1 MTRQMSFFP
10 QWSAPPEP
18 GAPPGDAI
26 PLGKKRGVEYFDLP
40 CRTLLNRCSSD
51 RMPFQWTLN
60 PYRGCE
66 FGCTYCYARYS
77 HEFLGME
84 EWTDFQDKIL
94 VKRNAPERLARDLS
108 RARLDGESIAMGTV
122 TDPYQPAEREFRV
135 TRKILEV
142 LARARGLDFSITTK
156 STLVTRDLDLLQEI
170 DRRGRLTINVSL
182 ITLDRRVARI
192 LEPRAP
198 TPELRL
204 KTVRTLSRA
213 GLRVGVF
220 AMPVLP
226 GLTDSPRDL
235 DALVRSCAEAGAR
248 HFSAQVLFLR
258 ESARKGFLP
267 RLEKEFPNLARRYR
281 REYGRS
287 GYLDRSA
294 QDRIRALVTE
304 LKRKHGFGAAAASGP
319 HPTGPRPAPPERTT
333 PGSPR

>member
-1 MTRQMSFFP
+1 MTRQLSFFP

-18 GAPPGDAI
+18 GAPPGNAI
-26 PLGKKRGVEYFDLP
+26 PLGKARGVEYFDLP
-40 CRTLLNRCSSD
+40 CRTLLNRCTSD
-51 RMPFQWTLN
+51 RMPFQWTMN

-84 EWTDFQDKIL
+84 KWTDFQDKVL

-108 RARLDGESIAMGTV
+108 RVRFDGESIAMGTV
-122 TDPYQPAEREFRV
+122 TDPYQPAERKFRV
-135 TRKILEV
+135 TRRILQL

-170 DRRGRLTINVSL
+170 DRRGRLTINISL
-182 ITLDRRVARI
+182 ITLDRGIARI

-198 TPELRL
+198 TPQRRL
-204 KTVRTLSRA
+204 ETVRTLARS

-226 GLTDSPRDL
+226 GLTDFPGDL
-235 DALVRSCAEAGAR
+235 DALIRSCAEAGAR

-258 ESARKGFLP
+258 DSARKGFLP
-267 RLEKEFPNLARRYR
+267 RLEKDFPDLARRYR

-294 QDRIRALVTE
+294 QDRIRTLVAA
-304 LKRKHGFGAAAASGP
+304 LKRKHGFGAAAASTP
-319 HPTGPRPAPPERTT
+319 CPTASQPAAPARTF
-333 PGSPR
+333 PGSPQ